1 MDGISQG
8 IYYKWAKGFMEAG
21 KRRLPGD
28 TIRAVTT
35 NEVKDLQ
42 REARD
47 QKEVM
52 AEQTLEL
59 RLIKKA

>member
-1 MDGISQG
+1 
-8 IYYKWAKGFMEAG
+8 MEAG